1 VAGYAPDTN
10 RFPSKLMRVK
20 FQSVFRG
27 FLVLLLVAAAWAVCA
42 AAVQTNAPPAPTN
55 QPSALVKGVERLSEH
70 PLTFKLD
77 EIEILRGHS
86 FLGEPL
92 WKYLASLIYV
102 LLAFYAAKLIDLLAN
117 VWLKRLAS
125 QTETKLDDLLLKL
138 LRGPI
143 KVVIFVLLLNIGL
156 NFFDWSEKAKLYM
169 SKGLILVVAGSL
181 TFVAIKV
188 LDILLAAW
196 KRRHAQES
204 DGRFN
209 DQLFSVIRVS
219 LNTFVIVVAVLV
231 TAQNMNINITAAI
244 ASLSMGGLAVGLAAQ
259 DTLAN
264 LFGALAVFVDKPFRV
279 GDQIKVDGTEGKVEA
294 VGLRSTRLRSAEG
307 HLVAVPNKTV
317 GNATITNITERPGIK
332 TVINFV
338 LSHDL
343 PTVKV
348 KRAIALL
355 EEIYRG
361 NRLTR
366 EAWVSFNQFAG
377 ANANIQIVHWWN
389 GTDYQTYLAGM
400 QEMNLAV
407 KEKFETEGITLV

>member
-1 VAGYAPDTN
+1 
-10 RFPSKLMRVK
+10 
-20 FQSVFRG
+20 
-27 FLVLLLVAAAWAVCA
+27 
-42 AAVQTNAPPAPTN
+42 
-55 QPSALVKGVERLSEH
+55 
-70 PLTFKLD
+70 
-77 EIEILRGHS
+77 
-86 FLGEPL
+86 
-92 WKYLASLIYV
+92 
-102 LLAFYAAKLIDLLAN
+102 
-117 VWLKRLAS
+117 
-125 QTETKLDDLLLKL
+125 
-138 LRGPI
+138 
-143 KVVIFVLLLNIGL
+143 
-156 NFFDWSEKAKLYM
+156 
-169 SKGLILVVAGSL
+169 LILVVAGAL

-204 DGRFN
+204 EGRFN

-244 ASLSMGGLAVGLAAQ
+244 ASLSIGGLAVGLAAQ

-294 VGLRSTRLRSAEG
+294 VGLRSTRLRSTEG

-317 GNATITNITERPGIK
+317 GSATITNITERPGIK
-332 TVINFV
+332 TVINLV
-338 LSHDL
+338 LAHDL
-343 PTVKV
+343 PTAKV
-348 KRAIALL
+348 RRAIALL

-377 ANANIQIVHWWN
+377 ANANLQIVHWWN
-389 GTDYQTYLAGM
+389 GTDYQAYLAGM

-407 KEKFETEGITLV
+407 KEKFEAEGITLV

>member
-1 VAGYAPDTN
+1 MAGYAPDTN

-42 AAVQTNAPPAPTN
+42 AVVQTNAPPAPTN

-156 NFFDWSEKAKLYM
+156 NFFDWSDKAKLYM

-244 ASLSMGGLAVGLAAQ
+244 ASLSIGGLAVGLAAQ